1 MGLGASSDHSIAA
14 SGGMALSAVARSQPC
29 VTEGAIEHTLRAEM
43 NGAQMRV
50 FADNELVW
58 DGSVAPDAVGFDGPV
73 GIRSDN
79 VSLEIELLAG
89 PAGKAAA
96 QQARTCRAGAGEAE

>member
-1 MGLGASSDHSIAA
+1 
-14 SGGMALSAVARSQPC
+14 MALSAVARSQLC